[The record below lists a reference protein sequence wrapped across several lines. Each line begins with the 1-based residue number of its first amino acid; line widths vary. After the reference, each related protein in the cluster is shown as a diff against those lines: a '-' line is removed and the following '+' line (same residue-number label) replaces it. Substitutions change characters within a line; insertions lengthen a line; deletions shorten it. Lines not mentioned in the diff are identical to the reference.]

1 MRMKHYG
8 EYELEFAAVP
18 IFLFSSPFP
27 VAIYQYVNIFFKEI
41 ES

>member
-18 IFLFSSPFP
+18 IFYSLLLP
-27 VAIYQYVNIFFKEI
+27 VAIYQYVNIILKEI